1 MKHRAAQLVGTA
13 QAQNQI
19 SVGHDPHGL
28 ARRYQSDLLG
38 LRISAERP
46 DYDAAATA
54 LEIAQ
59 SLSLL

>member
-1 MKHRAAQLVGTA
+1 MEHRFADLFSKA

-19 SVGHDPHGL
+19 GIGHDACGL

-38 LRISAERP
+38 MRISAERP

-59 SLSLL
+59 SLSRL